1 VAASVPQKIFEVQ
14 TGGNL
19 HAAVAKLKKANVLW
33 NSQTFLVLQ
42 TREMTKA
49 RDLLAGPFHEIRDAV
64 NIRDVEAVDELHAR
78 LTKADEVRRQ
88 FGL

>member
-1 VAASVPQKIFEVQ
+1 
-14 TGGNL
+14 
-19 HAAVAKLKKANVLW
+19 
-33 NSQTFLVLQ
+33 
-42 TREMTKA
+42 MTKA
-49 RDLLAGPFHEIRDAV
+49 RELLAGPFHEIRDAV